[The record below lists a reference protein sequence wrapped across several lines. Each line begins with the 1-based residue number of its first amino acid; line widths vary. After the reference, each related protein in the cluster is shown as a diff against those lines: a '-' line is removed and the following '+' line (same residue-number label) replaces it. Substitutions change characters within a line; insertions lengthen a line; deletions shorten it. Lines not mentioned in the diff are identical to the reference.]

1 MKTPTLLCLL
11 IAAAR
16 LDAAPIQHDF
26 LAIDEGLN
34 GLMHVNEANPKVN
47 WLVKVGRMHPRD
59 MQLEGG
65 DLLLISHDQGYCEY
79 NITTGERVKDV
90 SIYHD
95 VSSARRLPNGDLL
108 LAGVDFDQPK
118 KNKGDGP
125 VGDPLGKHVVFAEFA
140 PDGHVVQRTTYVGDY
155 LRLVRETAAGTYLC
169 GCNTMFK
176 EADGAGNWIRE
187 IKVAGFQHAW
197 MALRLPNGDT
207 LMSSGYGTSKPQAR
221 VLSAIPDGGTAF
233 MAEVDAS
240 GNLVRRFGAADQVP
254 AGVHPY
260 FYGMFQVMAN
270 GDVVVANWQGHG
282 PGHGGAGAQILEFDP
297 QGAIVWQWSDRYF
310 ISSLQNV
317 LILDGLDRSVMNDEL
332 GGVMGPVEMP
342 VAAAPAQAH

>member
-11 IAAAR
+11 SLAVR
-16 LDAAPIQHDF
+16 LGAAPIQHDF

-34 GLMHVNEANPKVN
+34 DLMHVNEANPKVN

-118 KNKGDGP
+118 RNRGDGP
-125 VGDPLGKHVVFAEFA
+125 VGDPTWARHVVFTEFA
-140 PDGHVVQRTTYVGDY
+140 PDGMWCKRTTYVGDY

-176 EADGAGNWIRE
+176 EADGAGNWIRD
-187 IKVAGFQHAW
+187 IPVAGFQHAW

-221 VLSAIPDGGTAF
+221 VLSAIPNGARPSWS
-233 MAEVDAS
+233 EVDAS
-240 GNLVRRFGAADQVP
+240 GGVVRRFGAADQVP
-254 AGVHPY
+254 AGIHPY
-260 FYGMFQVMAN
+260 FYGMFQLMAN
-270 GDVVVANWQGHG
+270 GDVVVATGRATA
-282 PGHGGAGAQILEFDP
+282 PAT
-297 QGAIVWQWSDRYF
+297 
-310 ISSLQNV
+310 
-317 LILDGLDRSVMNDEL
+317 
-332 GGVMGPVEMP
+332 
-342 VAAAPAQAH
+342 AAPGPRSSSSTPRARSSGSGATSISYPRSRMSSSSTGSTARS

>member
-11 IAAAR
+11 SLAVR
-16 LDAAPIQHDF
+16 LGAAPIQHDF

-34 GLMHVNEANPKVN
+34 DLMHVNEANPKVN

-90 SIYHD
+90 STYHD

-125 VGDPLGKHVVFAEFA
+125 VGDPAGKHVVFAEFA
-140 PDGHVVQRTTYVGDY
+140 PDGSIVKRTTYVGDY
-155 LRLVRETAAGTYLC
+155 LRLVRETAAGTFLC
-169 GCNTMFK
+169 GCNTMFR
-176 EADGAGNWIRE
+176 EADGDGNWIRD
-187 IKVAGFQHAW
+187 IAVAGFQHAW

-221 VLSAIPDGGTAF
+221 VSSAIPDGGTAF
-233 MAEVDAS
+233 MVEVDAA
-240 GNLVRRFGAADQVP
+240 GNVVRRFGAADQVP

-260 FYGMFQVMAN
+260 FYAMFQLLAN
-270 GDVVVANWQGHG
+270 GDVVVGNWQGHG
-282 PGHGGAGAQILEFDP
+282 PGHGGAGAQLIEFDP
-297 QGAIVWQWSDRYF
+297 QGAIAWEWSDKYF
-310 ISSLQNV
+310 VSSLQNV
-317 LILDGLDRSVMNDEL
+317 LVLDGLDRSILNDERS
-332 GGVMGPVEMP
+332 GVMGPLAP
-342 VAAAPAQAH
+342 AAPASPAQEH